1 MMNGGRKM
9 KRLKVVAILL
19 CMTVIAG
26 CFMPAAKSQARTA
39 KQKKAKA
46 AYTRMMKYSSV
57 KKFAT
62 VDVNGDGIKELVTWK
77 TDGSEAPQDIFTY
90 YKGKVIRLNTAC
102 GNANYVYYDRVKKCI
117 ICDNSGTAEIYW
129 RYKVVNGHVKKLQN
143 YEVRFR
149 VEGDTSSGLIYVAYN
164 ISTGKLQE
172 MTKRKFSS
180 EKRRWK
186 KIKPHKNT
194 KKNRN
199 KYL

>member
-1 MMNGGRKM
+1 M

-77 TDGSEAPQDIFTY
+77 TDGSEASQDIFTY

-102 GNANYVYYDRVKKCI
+102 GNACLLY
-117 ICDNSGTAEIYW
+117 
-129 RYKVVNGHVKKLQN
+129 
-143 YEVRFR
+143 
-149 VEGDTSSGLIYVAYN
+149 TSDDADEL
-164 ISTGKLQE
+164 
-172 MTKRKFSS
+172 
-180 EKRRWK
+180 
-186 KIKPHKNT
+186 
-194 KKNRN
+194 
-199 KYL
+199 

>member
-1 MMNGGRKM
+1 
-9 KRLKVVAILL
+9 
-19 CMTVIAG
+19 
-26 CFMPAAKSQARTA
+26 MPAAKSQARTA

-77 TDGSEAPQDIFTY
+77 TDGSEASQDIFTY
-90 YKGKVIRLNTAC
+90 YKGKVIGLNTAC
-102 GNANYVYYDRVKKCI
+102 GNANYVYYDRMKKCI

-129 RYKVVNGHVKKLQN
+129 RYKVVNGHVKKLPN

-149 VEGDTSSGLIYVAYN
+149 VEGDTSSDLIYVACN
-164 ISTGKLQE
+164 TSTGKLQE

-180 EKRRWK
+180 ERRRWK

>member
-1 MMNGGRKM
+1 M

-77 TDGSEAPQDIFTY
+77 TDGSEASQDIFTY

-102 GNANYVYYDRVKKCI
+102 GNANYVYYDRMKKCI

-129 RYKVVNGHVKKLQN
+129 RYKVVNGHVKKLPN

-149 VEGDTSSGLIYVAYN
+149 VEGDTSSDLIYVACN
-164 ISTGKLQE
+164 TSTGKLQE
-172 MTKRKFSS
+172 MTKRKFPSS
-180 EKRRWK
+180 
-186 KIKPHKNT
+186 PF
-194 KKNRN
+194 
-199 KYL
+199 